1 MTLFSEVII
10 NISIWILMLVL
21 FSKTTCIIIGN
32 ETMVRDIPKSPPITN
47 NGNMSGVMNNNN
59 FLA

>member
-1 MTLFSEVII
+1 
-10 NISIWILMLVL
+10 MLVL

-47 NGNMSGVMNNNN
+47 NGNMSGVMNKLNLNNN